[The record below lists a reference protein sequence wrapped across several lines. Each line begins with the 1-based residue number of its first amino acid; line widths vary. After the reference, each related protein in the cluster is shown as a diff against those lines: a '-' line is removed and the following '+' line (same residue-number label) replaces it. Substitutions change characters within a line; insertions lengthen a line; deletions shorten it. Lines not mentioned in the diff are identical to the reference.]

1 MALYKLVKDP
11 IDNTEVVV
19 RKDLGGGSYIE
30 IPLNATGNA
39 DWIEYKAW
47 VDSGNTAE
55 AAD

>member
-11 IDNTEVVV
+11 IENTDVVV
-19 RKDLGGGSYIE
+19 RKDLGGGNYIE
-30 IPLNATGNA
+30 IPLSATTNA

-47 VDSGNTAE
+47 VDSGNTPE